1 MKSKNQKA
9 KKILGFTLIEAV
21 VGIAIFGVLTLGIIQ
36 IYTLLSR
43 TVKANREKTILTNLA
58 NQKLE
63 VGRNL
68 PYSQIGTL
76 TGNPNGVLPDQSNP
90 QTSTIENIDYQI
102 YYEVT
107 YIDDPADGTIL
118 AGTDP
123 SPNDYKQLKMFVRN
137 TSTSQITTFVTNVA
151 PRGLE
156 SLTNAGA
163 IKATV
168 INSTGQPVS
177 GANVHIEKLDGT
189 IVLDRTS
196 SSSGEWIEVGLPAA
210 VNGYR
215 VVVTKSG
222 YSTDQTY
229 PITVSNPNPV
239 KPDPTVI
246 NGQVTQITFS
256 IDLLSDL
263 TIRTLDSSCQPLS
276 GVGVNVRGDK
286 LIGTNP
292 NVYKFNNNYASVAG
306 QIALIDI
313 EWDNYTPTL
322 LVGEP
327 YTVYGTSPI
336 QNINVLPD
344 TSQTFTLILGPYSVN
359 SLLVIVKNA
368 AGTPL
373 EGASVHLRK
382 GGSVPQDY
390 YGTTGGSVW
399 VQNDWTGGAGQADFS
414 DVTRYFADDGFID
427 INSQATGVEL
437 LKVSGQY
444 VPNGWLESSTFDT
457 GTSQT
462 SFTTLLWQPT
472 SQDPATTLRFQI
484 ASNNDNSTWNY
495 LGPDGTASTYYTTP
509 GSSISSAHSSDRY
522 VRYKAYLSTTDD
534 RQTPVLTSVDIN
546 YVSGCFTPG
555 QSIFPN
561 LTAGNNYDLE
571 VSLAG
576 FQTQTINAIN
586 INGNNVLEVVL
597 TP

>member
-1 MKSKNQKA
+1 MKPKKSKV
-9 KKILGFTLIEAV
+9 KKFLGFTLIEAV
-21 VGIAIFGVLTLGIIQ
+21 VGIAIFGVLTMGVIQ

-102 YYEVT
+102 YYEIT

-118 AGTDP
+118 AATDP

-137 TSTSQITTFVTNVA
+137 TFTSQITTFITNVA

-177 GANVHIEKLDGT
+177 GANIRIEKTDGT

-196 SSSGEWIEVGLPAA
+196 NASGEWIEVGLPAA

-215 VVVTKSG
+215 MVVTKSSH
-222 YSTDQTY
+222 STDSTY
-229 PITVSNPNPV
+229 PITVSNPNPT
-239 KPDPTVI
+239 KPDPTVV
-246 NGQVTQITFS
+246 NGSVTAITFA
-256 IDLLSDL
+256 IDSSSNLN
-263 TIRTLDSSCQPLS
+263 IRTLNASCQPLNN
-276 GVGVNVRGDK
+276 VGINVRGDK
-286 LIGTNP
+286 LIGTTP
-292 NVYKFNNNYASVAG
+292 NVYKYNSNYASVGG
-306 QIALIDI
+306 QIALTNI

-322 LVGEP
+322 LSGEP

-336 QNINVLPD
+336 QNINVLPG
-344 TSQTFTLILGPYSVN
+344 TNQTFTINLGPSTPN

-373 EGASVHLRK
+373 EAASVQLS
-382 GGSVPQDY
+382 GGSPVTDY
-390 YGTTGGSVW
+390 NGVTGGSVL
-399 VQNDWTGGAGQADFS
+399 VQNNWTGGSGQADFT
-414 DVTRYFADDGFID
+414 DATRYFADDGLV
-427 INSQATGVEL
+427 SVSGSGVEL
-437 LKVSGQY
+437 ATIGNDY
-444 VPNGWLESSTFDT
+444 VPAGSLESSTFDT
-457 GTSQT
+457 GTSST
-462 SFTTLLWQPT
+462 SFTTLTWQPT
-472 SQDPATTLRFQI
+472 SQDPATSLRIQI
-484 ASNNDNSTWNY
+484 ASNNDNATWNFI
-495 LGPDGTASTYYTTP
+495 GPDGTAGSYYTTP
-509 GSSISSAHSSDRY
+509 GTSVHSSHTNDRY
-522 VRYKAYLSTTDD
+522 VRYKAFLSTTNDQ
-534 RQTPVLTSVDIN
+534 QTPILTSIDIN

-555 QSIFPN
+555 QVIFPE
-561 LTAGNNYDLE
+561 LDAANNYDLQ
-571 VSLAG
+571 VSLTGYA
-576 FQTQTINAIN
+576 TQNISNIN
-586 INGNNVLEVVL
+586 INGNQMLEITL
-597 TP
+597 SP